1 MILVDNNQIIIG
13 SLFAQTRGGQEVS
26 DDLIRHMVLNT
37 YRLLKKRF
45 SKEYGELVICH
56 DSGACWRKQFFPEY
70 KSNRKKQKEKS
81 SIDWD
86 NIFTI
91 FDMIRTEVKANFPYK
106 HMHIPHA
113 EADDVIAVLTKK
125 YHQEEKILIVS
136 SDKDF
141 QQLQRFPNVKQ
152 YTPLHKKLLKC
163 EDPQRFLLEHIIKG
177 DSSDGIPNIL
187 SDDDSFVNEDKRQK
201 PCGAKKMEKIF
212 EDIEHWSSERNWERN
227 QTLID
232 FEYIPE
238 DMQLQ
243 IVEEFE
249 NQEVSSRANIFNY
262 MITHRLKNLM
272 EVIEDF

>member
-37 YRLLKKRF
+37 YRILKKKF

-56 DSGACWRKQFFPEY
+56 DSGACWRKEFFPEY
-70 KSNRKKQKEKS
+70 KGNRKKQKEKS
-81 SIDWD
+81 PIDWD

-91 FDMIRTEVKANFPYK
+91 FDMIRNEVRDNFPYK

-113 EADDVIAVLTKK
+113 EADDIIAILTKK
-125 YHQEEKILIVS
+125 YHQEEKVLIVS

-163 EDPQRFLLEHIIKG
+163 DDPKQFLIEHIIKG

-187 SDDDSFVNEDKRQK
+187 SDDDSFVNEEKRQR
-201 PCGAKKMEKIF
+201 PCGAKKMEIIL
-212 EDIEHWSSERNWERN
+212 EELENWSSERNWERN

-238 DMQLQ
+238 LMQVD
-243 IVEEFE
+243 IIDKFE
-249 NQEVSSRANIFNY
+249 TQEVSSRSNIFNY